1 MQNTVEEVQEPGS
14 SDQAN
19 QKEAVSQ
26 PLVSV
31 FMSVY
36 NGGDYLAEAVE
47 SVLNQTYQ
55 HYEFIIVN
63 DGSKD
68 GTADYLDGLSDER
81 VKVIHQENQGLGKP
95 LNKWMQTCAGKYV
108 MRLDADDI
116 CHETRMEKQV
126 AFLETHPEVILVGS
140 QIQMFSE
147 KGRGAV
153 SSLFTDHESILGGML
168 KGWHTQSHPTI
179 MWRRTLL
186 DHIPGYAFS
195 GAGEDW
201 SFLLDAARFGKLAN
215 HSEVLYYYR
224 LHASSNAWK
233 GAKRVQAGLTYAIR
247 RYERFMKTG
256 EEYPLDDF
264 MNEWSRRSLF
274 KVMNTELQAMS
285 AVQYRKAMLAKMEG
299 KKLPYY
305 SRLGVAALLDPAKTI
320 GAIRK
325 KLNVRVRSAK

>member
-1 MQNTVEEVQEPGS
+1 MQNSVEELQDTGASVQAAKKD
-14 SDQAN
+14 DQ
-19 QKEAVSQ
+19 SQ
-26 PLVSV
+26 PFVSV

-36 NGGDYLAEAVE
+36 NGGDYLADAVE

-55 HYEFIIVN
+55 NYEFIIVN

-68 GTADYLDGLSDER
+68 GTADYLDALKDER

-95 LNKWMQTCAGKYV
+95 LNKWMRTCEGKYV

-116 CHETRMEKQV
+116 CHETRMQKQV
-126 AFLETHPEVILVGS
+126 EFLEANPEVILVGS

-147 KGRGAV
+147 KGKGSV

-168 KGWHTQSHPTI
+168 NGWHTQSHPTI

-186 DHIPGYAFS
+186 NHIPGYAFS

-215 HSEVLYYYR
+215 HPDVLYYYR
-224 LHASSNAWK
+224 LHGASNAWK

-247 RYERFMKTG
+247 RYELFIKTG

-264 MNEWSRRSLF
+264 MKEWNQRSLI
-274 KVMNTELQAMS
+274 KVLNTELQAMS
-285 AVQYRKAMLAKMEG
+285 AVLYRKAMLDNMEG
-299 KKLPYY
+299 RKVPYFA
-305 SRLGVAALLDPAKTI
+305 RLGMAALLDPAKTV

-325 KLNVRVRSAK
+325 KLKVKVRSS

>member
-1 MQNTVEEVQEPGS
+1 MQESSPSVQAAKAG
-14 SDQAN
+14 DQY
-19 QKEAVSQ
+19 K

-36 NGGDYLAEAVE
+36 NGGEYLAVAVD
-47 SVLNQTYQ
+47 SVLNQTYKNF
-55 HYEFIIVN
+55 EFIIVN

-68 GTADYLDGLSDER
+68 GTADYLDAITDER

-95 LNKWMQTCAGKYV
+95 LNKWMKTCVGKYV

-126 AFLETHPEVILVGS
+126 AFLESNPEVILVGS

-147 KGRGAV
+147 KGKGAV

-247 RYERFMKTG
+247 RYERFMNSG
-256 EEYPLDDF
+256 EEYPLDEF
-264 MNEWSRRSLF
+264 MKEWSQRSLF
-274 KVMNTELQAMS
+274 KVFNTELQAMS
-285 AVQYRKAMLAKMEG
+285 AVLYRKAMMAKMEG
-299 KKLPYY
+299 KKFPYY
-305 SRLGVAALLDPAKTI
+305 SRLGVAAMLDPAKTI

-325 KLNVRVRSAK
+325 KLNVRVQADS

>member
-1 MQNTVEEVQEPGS
+1 MQESSPSVQAAKTDE
-14 SDQAN
+14 
-19 QKEAVSQ
+19 KSQ

-36 NGGDYLAEAVE
+36 NGGEYLAVAVD
-47 SVLNQTYQ
+47 SVLNQTYKNF
-55 HYEFIIVN
+55 EFIIVN

-68 GTADYLDGLSDER
+68 GTADYLDNITDER

-95 LNKWMQTCAGKYV
+95 LNKWMKTCVGKYV

-126 AFLETHPEVILVGS
+126 EFLESNPEVILVGC

-147 KGRGAV
+147 KGKGAV

-224 LHASSNAWK
+224 LHTSSNAWK

-264 MNEWSRRSLF
+264 MREWSQRSLL
-274 KVMNTELQAMS
+274 KVVNTELQAMS
-285 AVQYRKAMLAKMEG
+285 AVLYRKAMLDKMEG
-299 KKLPYY
+299 KKLPYLT
-305 SRLGVAALLDPAKTI
+305 RLGMAAMLDPAKTI
-320 GAIRK
+320 GAVKK
-325 KLNVRVRSAK
+325 KLKVRVQSNS

>member
-1 MQNTVEEVQEPGS
+1 MEELQDTEASSEKTKVESKP
-14 SDQAN
+14 
-19 QKEAVSQ
+19 Q

-36 NGGDYLAEAVE
+36 NGGDYLADAVE
-47 SVLNQTYQ
+47 SVLKQTYQ
-55 HYEFIIVN
+55 HFEFIIVN
-63 DGSKD
+63 DGSQD
-68 GTADYLDGLSDER
+68 GTADYLDGLEDHR
-81 VKVIHQENQGLGKP
+81 IKVIHQENQGLGKP
-95 LNKWMQTCAGKYV
+95 LNKWMKTCVGKYV
-108 MRLDADDI
+108 MRLDADDL
-116 CHETRMEKQV
+116 CHETRMQKQV
-126 AFLETHPEVILVGS
+126 EFLEAHSEVILVGC

-147 KGRGAV
+147 KGKGAV

-224 LHASSNAWK
+224 LHGASNAWK
-233 GAKRVQAGLTYAIR
+233 GAKRVQAGLNYAIK
-247 RYERFMKTG
+247 RYERFVKTG

-264 MNEWSRRSLF
+264 MREWSQRPLYRVL
-274 KVMNTELQAMS
+274 NTELQAMS
-285 AVQYRKAMLAKMEG
+285 AVLYRKAMLDKMEG
-299 KKLPYY
+299 RKLPYY
-305 SRLGVAALLDPAKTI
+305 VRLGVAAFLDPAKTV
-320 GAIRK
+320 GALRK
-325 KLNVRVRSAK
+325 KLNLGVRASS